1 VASVIQ
7 VGEKWRALVRRKGFK
22 TQCKTFAKKAQAD
35 AWAAQVEADMY
46 AGVHNPGVL
55 QTRYTVKQL
64 CAIYLE
70 MRAQSGRPVSSQS
83 NEHYLIRRL
92 DTELGHYLA
101 LALSP
106 DILVGYCRS
115 RVDDGVSPATINT
128 EISKLSTV
136 LRYAGAAK
144 NLVMPDVVK
153 AARPL
158 LQHLKLVGTAPA
170 RDRRPEEDELVR
182 VLGQLRLT
190 FDQVYGDA
198 VEFAVYTAMR
208 RGEVCKVLRAD
219 VDVEK
224 RLVLIRDRKHPR
236 SKKGNDQWVP
246 LLGKAWDIAQARLQL
261 VDDGDGRLFPV
272 APGTLS
278 KNWLMACRMQ
288 GIENLRLH
296 DMRHE
301 GTSQLFEDGYTIPQ
315 VALVTGHKDWR
326 NLKRYTNLRP
336 EDLHKIA
343 AAKKPAKKKASKSP
357 AKRAVFRPEAQ
368 SEP

>member
-1 VASVIQ
+1 MASVIQ
-7 VGEKWRALVRRKGFK
+7 IGDKWRALVRRKGFK
-22 TQCKTFAKKAQAD
+22 TQCKTFAKKSQAD
-35 AWAAQVEADMY
+35 QWANQVEADMY
-46 AGVHNPGVL
+46 SGAFNPSVL
-55 QTRYTVKQL
+55 QTRYTVRQL
-64 CAIYLE
+64 CVIYRE
-70 MRAQSGRPVSSQS
+70 MRAQSGRPISSQS
-83 NEHYLIRRL
+83 NEHYVIKRL
-92 DTELGHYLA
+92 DAELGDYLA

-106 DILVGYCRS
+106 DILVGFCRS
-115 RVDDGVSPATINT
+115 RVDDGVSPQTVNT

-144 NLVMPDVVK
+144 NLVLPDVVK

-158 LQHLKLVGTAPA
+158 LLHLKLVGSASA
-170 RDRRPEEDELVR
+170 RDRRAEEDELVR
-182 VLGQLRLT
+182 MLGQLRLT
-190 FDQVYGDA
+190 FDPIYGDA
-198 VEFAVYTAMR
+198 AEFAVYTAMR
-208 RGEVCKVLRAD
+208 RSEVCRVRKAD
-219 VDVEK
+219 VDVDK

-246 LLGKAWDIAQARLQL
+246 LLGRAWDIAQARMALA
-261 VDDGDGRLFPV
+261 DDVDGRLFPI

-278 KNWLMACRMQ
+278 KNWLMARRMQ

-301 GTSQLFEDGYTIPQ
+301 GTSQLFEEGYTIPQ

-343 AAKKPAKKKASKSP
+343 AAKKVATKKAPAKKRA
-357 AKRAVFRPEAQ
+357 AKGEVFKT
-368 SEP
+368 